1 MAVAGDI
8 PHGKQK
14 QHKAD
19 RLDQAGQDC
28 HRGTGGAGQPFVV
41 GAGQRVD
48 RGQVDEPGQRQ
59 AHPGRVKADIVPMRS
74 GQQGQQHAGHHVALM
89 HTVGQR
95 EHTDA
100 VVRRQQQRREAAA
113 PGAAHRKV
121 GQARRDQQDIEPPQ
135 LLPGDAQQYR
145 LFQALPVAAQRRHP
159 VESVDGGVRV
169 ARHRTC
175 VLFYQLGEQLCDAE
189 KRQPRRQR
197 GQQCQR
203 RTAEAAAKGA
213 ELIFFQRDSR
223 QVADRQ
229 HRSEQ

>member
-1 MAVAGDI
+1 
-8 PHGKQK
+8 
-14 QHKAD
+14 
-19 RLDQAGQDC
+19 
-28 HRGTGGAGQPFVV
+28 
-41 GAGQRVD
+41 
-48 RGQVDEPGQRQ
+48 
-59 AHPGRVKADIVPMRS
+59 MRS

-95 EHTDA
+95 EHT
-100 VVRRQQQRREAAA
+100 RCHSTPPAAA
-113 PGAAHRKV
+113 ARSCRPGRCATAKV

-169 ARHRTC
+169 AGHRTC

-189 KRQPRRQR
+189 KRQPHRQR

-213 ELIFFQRDSR
+213 GLIFFQRDSC
-223 QVADRQ
+223 QVAGRQ
-229 HRSEQ
+229 HRPDSSSLRLDSQRNAEPDGRRAGSGAVPAQKASSSRQCECAVDLLPDAGVKSNSSGLTL

>member
-1 MAVAGDI
+1 
-8 PHGKQK
+8 
-14 QHKAD
+14 
-19 RLDQAGQDC
+19 
-28 HRGTGGAGQPFVV
+28 
-41 GAGQRVD
+41 
-48 RGQVDEPGQRQ
+48 
-59 AHPGRVKADIVPMRS
+59 MRS

-100 VVRRQQQRREAAA
+100 VIRRQQQRREAAA

-145 LFQALPVAAQRRHP
+145 LVQALPVAAQRRHP
-159 VESVDGGVRV
+159 VEGVDGGVRV
-169 ARHRTC
+169 AGHRTC
-175 VLFYQLGEQLCDAE
+175 VLFYKLREQLCDAE

-213 ELIFFQRDSR
+213 GLIFFQRDSR
-223 QVADRQ
+223 QVAGRQ
-229 HRSEQ
+229 HRPEQQRLRLDSQRHAEPDGGRQVAALFQQQKAEQQRQCECAVDLLPDAGVKQ